1 MNLHPERGRLVAY
14 ADPISE
20 AQVGLCYS
28 LARQGAVVDFE
39 EEADLDRLV
48 KPVYDVDSVWD
59 LNRGQASMLI
69 DDLMSETGNRERQPT
84 DAQSIFE

>member
-1 MNLHPERGRLVAY
+1 MAY
-14 ADPISE
+14 GDPITE

-28 LARQGAVVDFE
+28 LARQGVVVDFE

-48 KPVYDVDSVWD
+48 EPVYGVKTVWD

-69 DDLMSETGNRERQPT
+69 DDLMSEAGSRERQPD
-84 DAQSIFE
+84 DAPSIFE

>member
-1 MNLHPERGRLVAY
+1 MAFD
-14 ADPISE
+14 DPITE

-39 EEADLDRLV
+39 DEADLDRLV
-48 KPVYDVDSVWD
+48 APVYGVETVWD

-69 DDLMSETGNRERQPT
+69 DDLMSETGNRARKPD
-84 DAQSIFE
+84 DAPSIFE